1 MYVSGGRNIE
11 GRKWMWK
18 TSGDSELE
26 EGPTERGR
34 GKEKMVP
41 QGMHGGKTWT
51 VVEEGVVER
60 HPGPAVRHLL
70 HPCTHSTVLIPTH
83 QRRRRRRRGSLNIWK
98 QVGGSCRPLT
108 LCRRPFPRNMW
119 STIVMW
125 EDGSGG
131 WGEEGKGAGAEK
143 TSKLKCRCLLDILTH
158 TCSRPPPLLC
168 IILCCTLLIP
178 TLLIPI
184 PTPHLV
190 LRGTLIQAPGTR
202 LDSEWRERDAVRRGK
217 AKYDWAKT
225 LVREEDEVQKSRTRS
240 TRSENGQK
248 GSSLDSAQH
257 ASRPSPASVT
267 I

>member
-1 MYVSGGRNIE
+1 
-11 GRKWMWK
+11 
-18 TSGDSELE
+18 
-26 EGPTERGR
+26 
-34 GKEKMVP
+34 MVD
-41 QGMHGGKTWT
+41 
-51 VVEEGVVER
+51 R
-60 HPGPAVRHLL
+60 HPRPAVRHLL
-70 HPCTHSTVLIPTH
+70 HPRAHSTVLIPTH
-83 QRRRRRRRGSLNIWK
+83 QRRRRRRHGSLNIWK
-98 QVGGSCRPLT
+98 QVGGSYHPLT
-108 LCRRPFPRNMW
+108 LCRHPSPRNMW
-119 STIVMW
+119 STIMCQ
-125 EDGSGG
+125 DGSGG
-131 WGEEGKGAGAEK
+131 FGEDGKGAGVVQ
-143 TSKLKCRCLLDILTH
+143 TSTLKCRCLLDILTH

-168 IILCCTLLIP
+168 IILSCTLLIP